1 MFGFERIS
9 RTAYLYQMIYFISG
23 AELVFVFFIILLVF
37 GADKVPDI
45 ARTLGKGMRQ
55 VRNATQDI
63 KDEIQKSAEK
73 QGLRHQTNRARHQRS
88 QRRGRRY
95 RWVSQTKQLALSGNR
110 QAVSDSGEQRSPL
123 SHLY

>member
-1 MFGFERIS
+1 
-9 RTAYLYQMIYFISG
+9 MIFFISG

-55 VRNATQDI
+55 VRNATQEI

-73 QGLRHQTNRARHQRS
+73 QGLD
-88 QRRGRRY
+88 
-95 RWVSQTKQLALSGNR
+95 TKQI
-110 QAVSDSGEQRSPL
+110 EQDIKEVKDEIEDIAGSVKRNN
-123 SHLY
+123 

>member
-1 MFGFERIS
+1 
-9 RTAYLYQMIYFISG
+9 MIYFISG

-63 KDEIQKSAEK
+63 KDEIQKSTEK
-73 QGLRHQTNRARHQRS
+73 QGLD
-88 QRRGRRY
+88 
-95 RWVSQTKQLALSGNR
+95 TKQI
-110 QAVSDSGEQRSPL
+110 EQDIKEVKDEVEDIAGSVKRNS
-123 SHLY
+123 

>member
-1 MFGFERIS
+1 
-9 RTAYLYQMIYFISG
+9 MIYFISG

-73 QGLRHQTNRARHQRS
+73 QSLYA
-88 QRRGRRY
+88 
-95 RWVSQTKQLALSGNR
+95 KQIE
-110 QAVSDSGEQRSPL
+110 QDIKEVKDEGEDIAGSVKRKS
-123 SHLY
+123 

>member
-1 MFGFERIS
+1 
-9 RTAYLYQMIYFISG
+9 MIYFISG

-73 QGLRHQTNRARHQRS
+73 QGLD
-88 QRRGRRY
+88 
-95 RWVSQTKQLALSGNR
+95 TKQIEQDIKEVKD
-110 QAVSDSGEQRSPL
+110 QAEDIAGSVKRNS
-123 SHLY
+123 

>member
-1 MFGFERIS
+1 
-9 RTAYLYQMIYFISG
+9 MIYFISG

-73 QGLRHQTNRARHQRS
+73 QGLD
-88 QRRGRRY
+88 
-95 RWVSQTKQLALSGNR
+95 TKQIKQDIKEVKDEVEDIAGSVKRN
-110 QAVSDSGEQRSPL
+110 S
-123 SHLY
+123 

>member
-1 MFGFERIS
+1 LILPTDSFSFERVS
-9 RTAYLYQMIYFISG
+9 RTIYLYQMIYLISG

-45 ARTLGKGMRQ
+45 ARTLGKGMQQ

-73 QGLRHQTNRARHQRS
+73 QGLD
-88 QRRGRRY
+88 
-95 RWVSQTKQLALSGNR
+95 TKQI
-110 QAVSDSGEQRSPL
+110 EQDIKEVKDEVEDIAGSVKRNS
-123 SHLY
+123 

>member
-1 MFGFERIS
+1 
-9 RTAYLYQMIYFISG
+9 MIYFISG

-73 QGLRHQTNRARHQRS
+73 QGLN
-88 QRRGRRY
+88 
-95 RWVSQTKQLALSGNR
+95 TKQI
-110 QAVSDSGEQRSPL
+110 EQDIKEVKDEVEDIAGSVKRNS
-123 SHLY
+123 

>member
-1 MFGFERIS
+1 
-9 RTAYLYQMIYFISG
+9 MINFISG

-63 KDEIQKSAEK
+63 NYEIQKSAEK
-73 QGLRHQTNRARHQRS
+73 QGLE
-88 QRRGRRY
+88 
-95 RWVSQTKQLALSGNR
+95 TKQI
-110 QAVSDSGEQRSPL
+110 EQDIKEVKDEVEDIAGSVKRNS
-123 SHLY
+123 

>member
-1 MFGFERIS
+1 
-9 RTAYLYQMIYFISG
+9 MIYFISG

-63 KDEIQKSAEK
+63 KDEIQKSAKK
-73 QGLRHQTNRARHQRS
+73 QGLD
-88 QRRGRRY
+88 
-95 RWVSQTKQLALSGNR
+95 TKQI
-110 QAVSDSGEQRSPL
+110 EQDIKEVKDEVEDIAGSVKRNS
-123 SHLY
+123 

>member
-1 MFGFERIS
+1 
-9 RTAYLYQMIYFISG
+9 MIYFISG

-73 QGLRHQTNRARHQRS
+73 QGLD
-88 QRRGRRY
+88 
-95 RWVSQTKQLALSGNR
+95 TKKI
-110 QAVSDSGEQRSPL
+110 EQDIKEVKDEVEDIAGSVKRNS
-123 SHLY
+123 

>member
-1 MFGFERIS
+1 
-9 RTAYLYQMIYFISG
+9 MIYFISG

-73 QGLRHQTNRARHQRS
+73 LGLDA
-88 QRRGRRY
+88 
-95 RWVSQTKQLALSGNR
+95 KQI
-110 QAVSDSGEQRSPL
+110 EQDIKEVKDEVEDIAGSVKRKS
-123 SHLY
+123 